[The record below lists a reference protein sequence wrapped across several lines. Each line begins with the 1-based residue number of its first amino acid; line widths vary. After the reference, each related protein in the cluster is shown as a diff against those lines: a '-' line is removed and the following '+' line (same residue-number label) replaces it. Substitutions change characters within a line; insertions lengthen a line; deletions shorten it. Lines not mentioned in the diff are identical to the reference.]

1 MKKKVIFL
9 IRAHNDFD
17 CRLPLIFELEKNSNF
32 ETFVMNYP
40 TNNGYYYMQFH
51 QMFEKLKLKKTKM
64 ISFIN
69 DKGPLAKFFYNLNFL
84 LQFFFL
90 KKLNFNRSSFFFNR
104 FFFMLDKIVIFLA
117 KSNLTL
123 DKFLFDNSVIVL
135 DEIIL
140 SKKRS
145 FFLSKIYNL
154 KNYSKMI
161 SIQTGQDTYL
171 NLKRKLF
178 KKKAIKE
185 EILVNN
191 FFVPSLNDQ
200 KIFKKKGILNKTQVV
215 GNPRFDPNWIKY
227 LNQNCNV
234 SLKRKTKIR
243 CSFLLSKFEYG
254 IIKDRITEVINEVS
268 KLNNCEI
275 IIKPH
280 TRGMEM
286 DEIFSKYKNNISVID
301 GTNLSSTEIIKWSN
315 LIFFTGSSIIFQA
328 LLLNKKCIYLDYVLN
343 CKTIFFHSD
352 AIIQL
357 SNISKLEEIL
367 KIKKIDKKKVSNFI
381 KKYVFNSKKKN
392 ISINQII
399 YEIEK

>member
-32 ETFVMNYP
+32 EIFVMNYP

-51 QMFEKLKLKKTKM
+51 QLFEKLKLKKIKV

-69 DKGPLAKFFYNLNFL
+69 ETGFLTKFFYNINFL
-84 LQFFFL
+84 FQFFFL
-90 KKLNFNRSSFFFNR
+90 KKFNFNRSSFFFNR
-104 FFFMLDKIVIFLA
+104 FFFILDKIVIFLA

-123 DKFLFDNSVIVL
+123 DKLLYDNSLIVL

-154 KNYSKMI
+154 KNYSKII

-171 NLKRKLF
+171 NLKRKLS
-178 KKKAIKE
+178 KTSAIKE
-185 EILVNN
+185 EISVNN

-200 KIFKKKGILNKTQVV
+200 KIFKKKGIANKMQVV

-234 SLKRKTKIR
+234 NIKKKTKLR

-254 IIKDRITEVINEVS
+254 IIKEKLIKVINEVS
-268 KLNNCEI
+268 MLNNCEI

-286 DEIFSKYKNNISVID
+286 DEIFLKYKNNKSVIN
-301 GTNLSSTEIIKWSN
+301 GTNFSSTEIIKWSN
-315 LIFFTGSSIIFQA
+315 LVFFTGSSIIFQA
-328 LLLNKKCIYLDYVLN
+328 LLLNKKCIYLDYVLS
-343 CKTIFFHSD
+343 CRTIFFQSD
-352 AIIQL
+352 ALIQL
-357 SNISKLEEIL
+357 SNISELKEII
-367 KIKKIDKKKVSNFI
+367 KIKKIDKKKVNNFI
-381 KKYVFNSKKKN
+381 KKHVFNSKKK
-392 ISINQII
+392 ICLLI
-399 YEIEK
+399 K